1 MIPRREIASSG
12 LVAGLLYLS
21 IGAAWVGSAYT
32 IPAGTVQAWTT
43 CALAALFAG
52 TFVWILLRRI
62 QRVFL
67 HGSKTVVEMG
77 LAIANMVLLLVAFGA
92 VYSRFGIVDASTGEE
107 VHGLG
112 VGVYYSV
119 VTFTTLGY
127 GDFEPTGV
135 LRFMAALQALTG
147 YVILGI
153 IASSTASLARTAAQ
167 ARAQRDADRAENH
180 EREAER
186 REKAAETKE
195 KMARREGTPDS

>member
-1 MIPRREIASSG
+1 MIARREIAGSD
-12 LVAGLLYLS
+12 LFAGFLFLLL
-21 IGAAWVGSAYT
+21 GGAWVGLVYV
-32 IPAGTVQAWTT
+32 IPAGTARAWTT
-43 CALAALFAG
+43 CGLATLFAG

-92 VYSRFGIVDASTGEE
+92 VYARFGIVEASTGEQ
-107 VHGLG
+107 VHDFGLS
-112 VGVYYSV
+112 VYYSV

-127 GDFEPTGV
+127 GDFEPRGV
-135 LRFMAALQALTG
+135 IRFMAALQALTG

-153 IASSTASLARTAAQ
+153 IASSTASLARTAAE
-167 ARAQRDADRAENH
+167 ARAQREAERAEEH

-186 REKAAETKE
+186 HEKAAEAKE
-195 KMARREGTPDS
+195 EMARNEKARR